1 MRIEKNAR
9 WPEVRK
15 VNNDPKRH
23 CGGLI
28 MLGPESDTIRRC
40 GLVEESVSLWRCT
53 LRPSSWLSED
63 AQSSPGFLQNK
74 M

>member
-40 GLVEESVSLWRCT
+40 GLVGVGVSLWGWA
-53 LRPSSWLSED
+53 LRP
-63 AQSSPGFLQNK
+63 
-74 M
+74 

>member
-40 GLVEESVSLWRCT
+40 GFIRVDVFLWAWA
-53 LRPSSWLSED
+53 LIPSS
-63 AQSSPGFLQNK
+63 
-74 M
+74 